1 MRKMNKLRKDD
12 WIALQFSLD
21 RKSSNRH
28 LSPLECA
35 LLLTVAKS
43 QYSIQDI
50 LEKIK
55 ISRDMFGKILRLE
68 KIKPKKIRDSIVWGH
83 SKYNLGFINMS
94 VAKYIAQLED
104 EQNQLELYNLV
115 CKHRL
120 TKTESKDVIAE
131 FNRGKPLINVVEN
144 VVSLRPKIVKKNQI
158 IGKIINKELSQ
169 ILINKSPKERNIL
182 FKEYLSRIVSKDDIN
197 NCVLNDKNFFIDCTD
212 EAANIILKLSADL
225 EQFIS
230 ENLLK
235 IVSDG

>member
-1 MRKMNKLRKDD
+1 MSKITKDD
-12 WIALQFSLD
+12 WVALEFSLD
-21 RKSSNRH
+21 RKSSDRY

-35 LLLTVAKS
+35 SLLAIAKN

-50 LEKIK
+50 LKKIK
-55 ISRDMFGKILRLE
+55 ISKDMFGKILRLE

-83 SKYNLGFINMS
+83 SNYNLGLISMS
-94 VAKYIAQLED
+94 VAKYIAKLED
-104 EQNQLELYNLV
+104 EQNQLELYGLV

-120 TKTESKDVIAE
+120 TKTEMKDVIPE
-131 FNRGKPLINVVEN
+131 FNRGISLIDGVKN

-197 NCVLNDKNFFIDCTD
+197 ACVLNENNFFIDCTNG
-212 EAANIILKLSADL
+212 AAETILSLSTEL
-225 EQFIS
+225 ELYIS
-230 ENLLK
+230 EQLLK
-235 IVSDG
+235 IVFND

>member
-1 MRKMNKLRKDD
+1 MNKLRKDD

-197 NCVLNDKNFFIDCTD
+197 ACVLNENNFFIDCTNG
-212 EAANIILKLSADL
+212 AAETILSLSTEL
-225 EQFIS
+225 ELYIS
-230 ENLLK
+230 EQLLK
-235 IVSDG
+235 IVFND